1 MRGKPAL
8 IAVGVLVLLLLLPG
22 HVAAK
27 SAAPPTGNWQGTIVM
42 YRNGVARARV
52 PLLLAIPS
60 LRVGRVSARADWRAR
75 PRCTDFLRLERV
87 RAGRWHFSIAASV
100 GACAGASWKFDLTW
114 RRPGQL
120 ELRAVSRA
128 LRYRGIVYRGTL
140 RRI

>member
-1 MRGKPAL
+1 MRGKTAL
-8 IAVGVLVLLLLLPG
+8 LVGVMTLTLHLQPTPAGARV
-22 HVAAK
+22 
-27 SAAPPTGNWQGTIVM
+27 APPTGNWQGTIVM
-42 YRNGVARARV
+42 YRSGVARARV

-100 GACAGASWKFDLTW
+100 GACAGASWKFDLRW

>member
-1 MRGKPAL
+1 MRGKTAL
-8 IAVGVLVLLLLLPG
+8 VAMALAPGLLLQPAPAG
-22 HVAAK
+22 AR
-27 SAAPPTGNWQGTIVM
+27 AAPPTGNWEGTIAV
-42 YRNGVARARV
+42 YRNGVLRARV
-52 PLLLAIPS
+52 PLLLAIPW

-75 PRCTDFLRLERV
+75 PRCTDFLRLERA

-100 GACAGASWKFDLTW
+100 GACAGRSWKFDLTW

-120 ELRAVSRA
+120 ELYSVSRA